1 MSKAKPNLAKTTHR
15 CGIVFAIAVINVLL
29 EAGVYDMEKEQI
41 AGVKQF
47 FFMT

>member
-29 EAGVYDMEKEQI
+29 EAGAYATASERIVV
-41 AGVKQF
+41 AKQF
-47 FFMT
+47 VFMT